1 MSRFYIIKVD
11 GADTFH
17 DTPYIYYIYIHM
29 GADRICKSKNYENA
43 LRRDESAIEVR
54 PCDKDLL

>member
-1 MSRFYIIKVD
+1 
-11 GADTFH
+11 
-17 DTPYIYYIYIHM
+17 M
-29 GADRICKSKNYENA
+29 GADRICKSKNYEKA